1 MLKKGLYLL
10 AFLAII
16 IIYFSYR
23 SYNHSK
29 QYVAKD
35 KLKLETFRSED
46 GWGYRIIK
54 NGRTFINQSYI
65 PAIPGNHAFLTEEDA
80 LRVGKL
86 VLKKVKELEIPSITV
101 HELDSLGVSIN
112 PSKTSPPLS
121 VGRDNF

>member
-10 AFLAII
+10 VFLGII

-29 QYVAKD
+29 QYVPKD
-35 KLKLETFRSED
+35 KVKLEAFRSKD

-54 NGRTFINQSYI
+54 DGRTFINQSYI
-65 PAIPGNHAFLTEEDA
+65 PAIPGNHVFPTEEDA

-86 VLKKVKELEIPSITV
+86 VLRKVKELEIPSITV
-101 HELDSLGVSIN
+101 HELDSLGISIN
-112 PSKTSPPLS
+112 LSKTGQSPP
-121 VGRDNF
+121 VGRQQ

>member
-29 QYVAKD
+29 QYVPED
-35 KLKLETFRSED
+35 KVKLEAFRSKD

-54 NGRTFINQSYI
+54 DGRTFINQSYI
-65 PAIPGNHAFLTEEDA
+65 PAISGNHAFPTEEDA

-86 VLKKVKELEIPSITV
+86 VLRKVKELEIPSITV
-101 HELDSLGVSIN
+101 HELDSLGISIN
-112 PSKTSPPLS
+112 LSKTGQSPP
-121 VGRDNF
+121 VGRQQ